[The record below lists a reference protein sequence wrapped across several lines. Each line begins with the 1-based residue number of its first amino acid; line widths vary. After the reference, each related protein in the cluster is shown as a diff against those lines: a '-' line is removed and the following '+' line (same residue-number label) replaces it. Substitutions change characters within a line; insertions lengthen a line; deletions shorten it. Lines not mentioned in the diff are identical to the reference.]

1 MRVTG
6 GVARGRRLPGPKGR
20 LLRPTTDLV
29 REALFQI
36 LTVRM
41 EIPWHSCR
49 VLDLFAGTGMLGIEA
64 LSREARDV
72 VFVDHSRS
80 SLDLI
85 RKNLNLCGLIGRAEL
100 IRAEIGSGS
109 RSLRCVLKS
118 GPFGLILADPPYSQ
132 GLGEKALE
140 WVVETDAL
148 SPGGWMVIEEFKKE
162 VLPHRVIPRHMA
174 GSKLSLQLV
183 ESRRYGQTILWFYRS
198 IG

>member
-6 GVARGRRLPGPKGR
+6 GVLLGCRLLGPRGRY
-20 LLRPTTDLV
+20 LRPTTDLV

-41 EIPWHSCR
+41 EIPWQSCR
-49 VLDLFAGTGMLGIEA
+49 ILDLFAGTGMLGIEA

-85 RKNLNLCGLIGRAEL
+85 RKNLKLCGLIGHADL
-100 IRAEIGSGS
+100 IRAEIGARS
-109 RSLRCVLKS
+109 RSLRHVLKS

-132 GLGEKALE
+132 GLGKKALE
-140 WVVETDAL
+140 WAVETSAL

-162 VLPHRVIPRHMA
+162 VLPHRVIPQHMA
-174 GSKLSLQLV
+174 GTKLSLQLV

-198 IG
+198 IE